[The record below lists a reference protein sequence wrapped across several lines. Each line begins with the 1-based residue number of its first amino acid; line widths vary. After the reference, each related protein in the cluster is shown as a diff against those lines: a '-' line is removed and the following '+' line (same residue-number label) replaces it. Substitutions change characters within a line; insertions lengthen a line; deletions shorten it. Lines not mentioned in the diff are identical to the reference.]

1 MGKFFESD
9 KVRMEMEDI
18 YDLQKELYSVIMKFP
33 GMSDE
38 AKFLHIETVKELL
51 EKQQIMWTRLSLSD
65 DPEAFK
71 MKENIRAGS
80 KEMGFGDADLNMIFA
95 NMRKTL
101 DQMQKTLKRLLLK
114 KVTRLCRWFC

>member
-1 MGKFFESD
+1 
-9 KVRMEMEDI
+9 MEMEDI

-65 DPEAFK
+65 DPEAIK

-95 NMRKTL
+95 NMRTTL
-101 DQMQKTLKRLLLK
+101 NQMQQSLR
-114 KVTRLCRWFC
+114 R